1 MRAQLPPELNAM
13 LEKHIGKARTVMGPH
28 LRAVGQYLEPLWAEF
43 GPQIIALLGKAK
55 KQWASRSVQGAVAGT
70 VGNRTM
76 ASTFRHM
83 LVVGL
88 NRSELLIQGEEQPV
102 SNDSWQELIDDTMR
116 RHMALVFFA
125 PRDLEGRPVDP
136 IPFLM
141 GDEEG
146 TILAQTPSV
155 LQGVALHDYCRLPPA
170 LPNTVNIL
178 AAADCI
184 FHWDSKDT
192 YVSPTAPTTW
202 VRDVEGIIKTY
213 PRTTR
218 AHIYTQWETNLITP
232 TERLTLHALRELPVT
247 SQSWLNE
254 PTVQERY
261 SMHALVAG
269 IAAAV
274 LVVMAGWWQGQGV
287 DALTEDLN
295 IVQQQIPRG
304 GQFSDME
311 RAVTEQEKQ
320 FALRPLFELS
330 VKDIHR
336 AIAQSGLMVEQIELK
351 VPDTNQVPESYVLSL
366 TMPTDAYSGWLQQE
380 PIARSFLMN
389 TAMVHAVRKPP
400 SSAGF
405 KLEGLI
411 MLNPWL
417 REYKKIAKDLPTAA
431 PVLPNRTTA
440 KADEEGAE

>member
-1 MRAQLPPELNAM
+1 MRANLPPELNAI
-13 LEKHIGKARTVMGPH
+13 LEKHVARAREVLEPH
-28 LRAVGQYLEPLWAEF
+28 ARAAWQFVEPLWAEF
-43 GPQIIALLGKAK
+43 GPQIMTLVAKAK
-55 KQWASRSVQGAVAGT
+55 KGIASKRTVAAVGS
-70 VGNRTM
+70 RTM
-76 ASTFRHM
+76 GNSFRHM

-88 NRSELLIQGEEQPV
+88 NRSELLIQGEEQAV
-102 SNDSWQELIDDTMR
+102 SNESWQELIDDTMR

-125 PRDLEGRPVDP
+125 PRDLEGRPIDP
-136 IPFLM
+136 VPFLM

-146 TILAQTPSV
+146 TISTQTPSV

-170 LPNTVNIL
+170 TPNTVNIL
-178 AAADCI
+178 AAADCL

-192 YVSPTAPTTW
+192 YVSPTQASTW
-202 VRDVEGIIKTY
+202 VRDVEGILKSY

-218 AHIYTQWETNLITP
+218 AHIYTQWETTLVTP
-232 TERLTLHALRELPVT
+232 NERLSLHSLRELPVT
-247 SQSWLNE
+247 SETWLNE

-269 IAAAV
+269 LAAMAVVIAV
-274 LVVMAGWWQGQGV
+274 GWWQGRGV

-304 GQFSDME
+304 GQFSDLE

-351 VPDTNQVPESYVLSL
+351 VPDTNQLPQSYVLAL

-417 REYKKIAKDLPTAA
+417 REYKKLAKDLPSAA
-431 PVLPNRTTA
+431 PALPASPAPTQG
-440 KADEEGAE
+440 EEGVE